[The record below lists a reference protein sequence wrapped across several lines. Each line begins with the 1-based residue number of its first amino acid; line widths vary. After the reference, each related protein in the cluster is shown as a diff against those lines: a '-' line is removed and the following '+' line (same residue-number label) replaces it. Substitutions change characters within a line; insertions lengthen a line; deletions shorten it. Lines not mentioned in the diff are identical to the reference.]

1 MAVAVLENRG
11 PSRAAR
17 PVGIFYL
24 PNNLESI
31 LTEKVHNKALKT
43 NIMHDQAP
51 SSKLEFKRDIV
62 NDGRNNRGI
71 SLFKHKL
78 DKVYYI
84 RKKVS
89 PNAVSEGV
97 FDEEVFIASI
107 LGDHSR
113 INKLKYWSRNGPGQ
127 VATLY
132 YEYCDLGT
140 LKDLFTRATRLGFS
154 RLPQDFLFKASKD
167 IASALCYM
175 HYGRTWEPGRNFP
188 GVARGWQRIAHNDVH
203 EGNIFLSSKSSDPN
217 FPRVVLGDFGNAI
230 IEPSRRDAYESDRRF
245 LGATMAILAGA
256 HFDVDHGMPIFS
268 RSLLTE
274 LRGYGVSK
282 LLTDCVKAAYY
293 DRINAW
299 DLTDLIDY
307 HRSKFRQF

>member
-17 PVGIFYL
+17 PAGIFYL

-113 INKLKYWSRNGPGQ
+113 INKLKYWSRN
-127 VATLY
+127 
-132 YEYCDLGT
+132 D
-140 LKDLFTRATRLGFS
+140 
-154 RLPQDFLFKASKD
+154 
-167 IASALCYM
+167 
-175 HYGRTWEPGRNFP
+175 
-188 GVARGWQRIAHNDVH
+188 DVH

-268 RSLLTE
+268 RSLLME

-307 HRSKFRQF
+307 HRAKFRQFEPQSLEIDFAHRADKSLIDRDRRPEPMPACMLPASTERQPYDLVSWGQKGFHYPT